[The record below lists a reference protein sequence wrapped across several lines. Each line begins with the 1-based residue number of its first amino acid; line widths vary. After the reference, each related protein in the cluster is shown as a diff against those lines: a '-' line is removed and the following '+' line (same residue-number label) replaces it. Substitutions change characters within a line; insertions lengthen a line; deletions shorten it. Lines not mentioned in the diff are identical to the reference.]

1 MIYYTKM
8 ATKKA
13 INIMT
18 DEQYMRVRETVMSM
32 LIKRGYDPNNLNINV
47 DESTLKMQFN
57 SATKDEQYNACDIFV
72 KRSEDDRY
80 KNTQALVH
88 FILNDK
94 ATFKNVEDVL
104 KNMIDIYDI
113 KDVDDVVIIIGHDIV
128 DELNPFYKLEDKYN
142 NVVVFHHKNLA
153 FDITKHKLVPP
164 HIKIVNKSEISEIK
178 KQLKIDS
185 LMKLPVLL
193 RTDAVARFYHYRKG
207 DLIKIIR
214 PSIGN
219 FKHEVY
225 RIVV

>member
-1 MIYYTKM
+1 M

-13 INIMT
+13 IKIMT
-18 DEQYMRVRETVMSM
+18 EEQYMRVRETVMSM
-32 LIKRGYDPNNLNINV
+32 LVKRGYDPQNLNINMG
-47 DESTLKMQFN
+47 DDTLKVQFKL
-57 SATKDEQYNACDIFV
+57 ATKGEQYNACDIFV
-72 KRSEDDRY
+72 RKSQDEKY

-88 FILNDK
+88 YILSDK
-94 ATFKNVEDVL
+94 ATYKNVEDVL
-104 KNMIDIYDI
+104 KNMIDIYDM
-113 KDVDDVVIIIGHDIV
+113 KDVDDIVVIIGHDDV

-142 NVVVFHHKNLA
+142 NMVVFHHKNLA

-164 HIKIVNKSEISEIK
+164 HVKITNKSEINEIK
-178 KQLKIDS
+178 KELKIDS

-193 RTDAVARFYHYRKG
+193 RKDAVARFYHYRKG

>member
-1 MIYYTKM
+1 M

>member
-13 INIMT
+13 IKIMA
-18 DEQYMRVRETVMSM
+18 EEHYMRVRETVMSM
-32 LIKRGYDPNNLNINV
+32 LIKRGYDPKNLNINI
-47 DESTLKMQFN
+47 DENTLKTQFKL
-57 SATKDEQYNACDIFV
+57 ATKDGQHNACDIFV
-72 KRSEDDRY
+72 KRSSDENY

-88 FILNDK
+88 YILNEK
-94 ATFKNVEDVL
+94 VTYKNVEDVL
-104 KNMIDIYDI
+104 KKMIDIYDM
-113 KDVDDVVIIIGHDIV
+113 KDVDDIVIVIGHDLV
-128 DELNPFYKLEDKYN
+128 DELNPFYTLEEKYN

-153 FDITKHKLVPP
+153 IDITNHKLVPP
-164 HIKIVNKSEISEIK
+164 HIKITNKSEINEIK
-178 KQLKIDS
+178 KELKIDS

-207 DLIKIIR
+207 DLIKIVR

-219 FKHEVY
+219 FKHEAY